1 MIMKGEERFHYQKK
15 NAKNDNPG
23 PSSYN
28 NESAF
33 NFATK
38 ARGRIQIGKDKRV
51 SFCDAKLK
59 RAKEPGPGGHDTSI
73 KKLDLLSLSPSLS
86 RKRF

>member
-15 NAKNDNPG
+15 CAKNDNPG

-38 ARGRIQIGKDKRV
+38 SRGMVQIGKDKRV
-51 SFCDAKLK
+51 SFCDGNNKSPKL
-59 RAKEPGPGGHDTSI
+59 GPGSHQLDI
-73 KKLDLLSLSPSLS
+73 KKLDLISLSPSLS